1 MSRGDFL
8 LSFSCGSLV
17 PPLQV
22 MFLYTILLRA
32 GKNERQWGWANIPT
46 ATSGPSPPIL
56 KFDPTRLTNLY
67 CYTLPPGVTRQ
78 LYSTCFPSHPDVYTF
93 ELHCLKFF
101 FKSYYL
107 SNLNYSMY
115 YKGWDNIRIWAAL
128 LFKVVSPGLCY
139 LSSIHYQIVEWTV
152 FNRLLC
158 RKWFYFLLSV
168 AFKGT
173 QSDHSVLYLRIF
185 YSMQISE
192 LFWFT
197 FRY

>member
-1 MSRGDFL
+1 MWLSSPTLTSSVSSYHSAQGRQEWKTVRMSKH
-8 LSFSCGSLV
+8 S
-17 PPLQV
+17 
-22 MFLYTILLRA
+22 
-32 GKNERQWGWANIPT
+32 
-46 ATSGPSPPIL
+46 
-56 KFDPTRLTNLY
+56 Y
-67 CYTLPPGVTRQ
+67 CYIRTITTHFKIWLYKINKFVLLYLPPGVTRQ

-93 ELHCLKFF
+93 KLHCFKFF